1 MSENTIGRE
10 PLQIIEIEQ
19 PLCSLEYGVSPCTA
33 AIGVTGSIKCFNT
46 SKTCQDL
53 PNYDP
58 EPLLLRFCKPQ
69 ATQPEGIFCIPSLQS
84 VSTSPTQINV
94 VGGSKS

>member
-33 AIGVTGSIKCFNT
+33 ALA
-46 SKTCQDL
+46 L
-53 PNYDP
+53 PAASNVLTP
-58 EPLLLRFCKPQ
+58 QRPVRTAELRP
-69 ATQPEGIFCIPSLQS
+69 
-84 VSTSPTQINV
+84 
-94 VGGSKS
+94 